1 MGEFNHKL
9 HVLSASV
16 NKNTSFLSII
26 NIVIIVTLKLERVA
40 HVVVAV
46 GFLSLS
52 AWPFTIVYWCKYC
65 PDVNIDLGLII
76 HNEMRGFPLN

>member
-1 MGEFNHKL
+1 MGEYNHKL

-16 NKNTSFLSII
+16 NKNSSFLIII
-26 NIVIIVTLKLERVA
+26 NIVIIVVTVKLERVVA
-40 HVVVAV
+40 AV

-52 AWPFTIVYWCKYC
+52 ARSFTIVHWCKCC